1 MRSARKSESRLSG
14 AQAGAVTKS
23 PLAGESA
30 GILPGSACMDDEK
43 EFQDMMSIV
52 ADLRQQLEQSLELNG
67 TLQEE
72 LAAIRTSKQ
81 EAETLV
87 TARTQEIERI
97 RKDLSSLQTEN
108 ERLMVELGSSEEE
121 RSEAAKVINR
131 LKGDLE
137 DRKQEI
143 QSLQEKVSSLENT
156 LEVTGREAE
165 SREQDSQEKI
175 QQLEQDVGE
184 LGKRLNER
192 TQELHRANALI
203 DDLSRKGKQL
213 EGNVADLERT
223 RTNFGK
229 VYDTLRGVQDQV
241 LSRETAR

>member
-1 MRSARKSESRLSG
+1 MRVS
-14 AQAGAVTKS
+14 
-23 PLAGESA
+23 
-30 GILPGSACMDDEK
+30 
-43 EFQDMMSIV
+43 
-52 ADLRQQLEQSLELNG
+52 
-67 TLQEE
+67 
-72 LAAIRTSKQ
+72 LAATRASKQ
-81 EAETLV
+81 EAETVV
-87 TARTQEIERI
+87 TTRTQEIERI
-97 RKDLSSLQTEN
+97 RKELSSLQTEN

-121 RSEAAKVINR
+121 RSEAAKVITR

-137 DRKQEI
+137 DRRQET

-175 QQLEQDVGE
+175 EQLEQDVGE

-203 DDLSRKGKQL
+203 DDLSRKSKQL

-229 VYDTLRGVQDQV
+229 IYDTLRGVQDQV
-241 LSRETAR
+241 LSRETTH